1 MPFRGIW
8 NDPRNLQG
16 SLGEILLMHPV
27 RPRRRSRRD
36 QPNDRTSHGV
46 QSSRSPRCERYLL
59 CYLLSSRPSAVRNV
73 CRCRT
78 ACMPL
83 PPSPRGKRGIGGCRC
98 FVTLRLHPNAV
109 AEIVSSQAPVPPRAT
124 AVDSSTIHAKQ
135 PAHDFHYSQRI
146 GLHLIAYAS
155 PTHSSASSFGK
166 LDFSLR
172 VRSLTNLCVREGP
185 PTFAQPPPTHAALSP
200 APALLPRVWARGS
213 EADEGSLV
221 ARSSDRLCPPD
232 GLGHGLRDLEC
243 ERCVG
248 SGGYCHG
255 RRHWPGHWW

>member
-1 MPFRGIW
+1 MLTQPSGRAEQKLFLGVVVFSVNEACNGHSKHARRDGIASLVRAMQCAGGIPCHSGESGIW

-109 AEIVSSQAPVPPRAT
+109 AEIVSSQAR
-124 AVDSSTIHAKQ
+124 
-135 PAHDFHYSQRI
+135 
-146 GLHLIAYAS
+146 
-155 PTHSSASSFGK
+155 
-166 LDFSLR
+166 
-172 VRSLTNLCVREGP
+172 P
-185 PTFAQPPPTHAALSP
+185 PT
-200 APALLPRVWARGS
+200 R
-213 EADEGSLV
+213 
-221 ARSSDRLCPPD
+221 
-232 GLGHGLRDLEC
+232 
-243 ERCVG
+243 
-248 SGGYCHG
+248 HG
-255 RRHWPGHWW
+255 RRFIHNTRQRPSMTPSNPHMISMIRNESDCIS